1 MTVLCSVQWDKE
13 IDEVKTKMVKTIVN
27 DLDEVKVQRLPVPY
41 DLKRSQ
47 YIQLKGDYVDMIVS
61 SKVELKKC
69 FDIYKEQL
77 GEVLSLRR
85 KLNDSEDRLVEVYE
99 RIEKAKR

>member
-1 MTVLCSVQWDKE
+1 MT
-13 IDEVKTKMVKTIVN
+13 KTIIK
-27 DLDEVKVQRLPVPY
+27 DIDKLKVQRLPVPY
-41 DLKRSQ
+41 NLKRSQ

-69 FDIYKEQL
+69 FDIYKNQL

-85 KLNDSEDRLVEVYE
+85 KLNDSEERLVEVYD

>member
-1 MTVLCSVQWDKE
+1 
-13 IDEVKTKMVKTIVN
+13 MVKTIVN